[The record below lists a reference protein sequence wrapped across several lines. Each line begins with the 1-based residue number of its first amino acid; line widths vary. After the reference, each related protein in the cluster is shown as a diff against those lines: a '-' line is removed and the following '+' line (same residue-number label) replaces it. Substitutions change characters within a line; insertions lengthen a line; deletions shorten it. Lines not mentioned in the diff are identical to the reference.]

1 MRKHVDKGL
10 AWFLSPTAS
19 ALPLLDIFVVFG
31 LGTVFVTRAYLALT
45 GYPQIGGEVLHIA
58 HMLWGGLALT
68 IAFLY
73 LAISL
78 NPNKKLAMMV
88 GGIGFGLF
96 IDELGKFITVDND
109 YFFKP
114 TASLIIIIF
123 IALWA
128 IMRAIISRREHKPL
142 LPPAE
147 WPTQFYSKAYVYA
160 WLVLQT
166 FAVGIEVMWM
176 LFGDIGTVP
185 EKLQVPYVIYFF
197 ALLTAW
203 LLVLT
208 KQYLNAASTIR
219 TIGIA
224 TVIAIMPINFYQDQF
239 IAAVGFILVVLV
251 ILATSKD
258 YEQVKSV

>member
-1 MRKHVDKGL
+1 MRRHVDKGL
-10 AWFLSPTAS
+10 KWFFGPSTS

-31 LGTVFVTRAYLALT
+31 IGTVFVTRAYLALT
-45 GYPQIGGEVLHIA
+45 GYPQIGGDVLHIA

-78 NPNKKLAMMV
+78 KPNKKFAMLV

-114 TASLIIIIF
+114 TASLIIITF
-123 IALWA
+123 IVVWA
-128 IMRAIISRREHKPL
+128 ILRAIISRREHKPL

-147 WPTQFYSKAYVYA
+147 WPTRFYSTFYVYF
-160 WLVLQT
+160 WLALQT
-166 FAVGIEVMWM
+166 FGVGAGVLLI
-176 LFGDIGTVP
+176 LSGNGDAIP
-185 EKLQVPYVIYFF
+185 QKLQLPYVFYFIVI
-197 ALLTAW
+197 LIAW
-203 LLVLT
+203 VFIVT
-208 KQYLNAASTIR
+208 RQYLSAANTIR
-219 TIGIA
+219 TLGLA
-224 TVIAIMPINFYQDQF
+224 TIIAIMPINFYQDQF
-239 IAAVGFILVVLV
+239 LAAIGFILVVLV

-258 YEQVKSV
+258 YEQVKNV